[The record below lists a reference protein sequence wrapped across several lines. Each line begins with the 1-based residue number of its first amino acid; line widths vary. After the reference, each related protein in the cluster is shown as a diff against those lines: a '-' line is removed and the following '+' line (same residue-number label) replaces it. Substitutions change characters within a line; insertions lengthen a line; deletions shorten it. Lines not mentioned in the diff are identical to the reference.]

1 MKASVVL
8 SALAGCAVADDVLYS
23 RRLLKRGI
31 DDEGHYNMCKAPTYY
46 SLI

>member
-31 DDEGHYNMCKAPTYY
+31 DDEGHYNMCKASLHY
-46 SLI
+46 SPI